1 MRRMGQVRPVSV
13 EVLDHVH
20 GAVLEL
26 SAEFG
31 AHDVRFHRGIGRS
44 GLAKQLDR
52 RPELLLAET
61 GFESHA
67 VDVEDHGLLL
77 FCCDGEAPGARG
89 ATALS
94 CGYRARR
101 GCLRGLRGT
110 TAAISGPRVWDW
122 WKAHGGTERHSLATA
137 RRLLQEPIAPESG
150 LQT

>member
-31 AHDVRFHRGIGRS
+31 AHDVQLHGGIGRS
-44 GLAKQLDR
+44 GPAKQLDR
-52 RPELLLAET
+52 CPELLLAET

-77 FCCDGEAPGARG
+77 LCCDGEAPGARG
-89 ATALS
+89 AIALS
-94 CGYRARR
+94 CGSRARR
-101 GCLRGLRGT
+101 GCLRGLRGM
-110 TAAISGPRVWDW
+110 TAAISGPRGMGLVESW
-122 WKAHGGTERHSLATA
+122 SPCN
-137 RRLLQEPIAPESG
+137 LL
-150 LQT
+150 LFHV